1 MHPLTIPSYRARG
14 VRMLY
19 GVLNISL
26 TNTERGKNQAF
37 NSRRY
42 AHSPSFGRVKFA
54 TFRST
59 TLLASEGEIS
69 CCCPPRRLI
78 LAVASGA
85 FEFIFN
91 VGLLILFPSLFL
103 SMCFRPTK
111 ASSWKFCK
119 QKSFIRRQ
127 FVLPRSRGLSRTGQT
142 PEHNCTLTHST
153 IPGTILLFKPDAEDG
168 CFFFL

>member
-1 MHPLTIPSYRARG
+1 MHPLTIPSHRARG

-69 CCCPPRRLI
+69 CCCPPRRLF

-91 VGLLILFPSLFL
+91 VGLLIFFPLSFFRCVLDPLKLPVGNFANKSPSLEG
-103 SMCFRPTK
+103 
-111 ASSWKFCK
+111 SSFCPALVA
-119 QKSFIRRQ
+119 F
-127 FVLPRSRGLSRTGQT
+127 RGLGKTR
-142 PEHNCTLTHST
+142 NT
-153 IPGTILLFKPDAEDG
+153 IAH
-168 CFFFL
+168 